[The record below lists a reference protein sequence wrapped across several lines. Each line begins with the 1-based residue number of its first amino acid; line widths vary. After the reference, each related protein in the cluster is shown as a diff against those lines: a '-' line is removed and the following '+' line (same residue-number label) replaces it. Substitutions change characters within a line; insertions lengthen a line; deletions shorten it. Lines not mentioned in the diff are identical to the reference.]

1 MQKEMKLHVLFHWG
15 LFRREKKRLS
25 LQGPVRNCHLGA
37 RPQVLPLPPTEGEN
51 TPPTTADFQLLK
63 EFFSSTVST
72 VCCNGTAPILFPL
85 LEEQMTPSPTLQ
97 VTSEIQEGF
106 SFSKREFSVVLPGY
120 ICTFNL
126 YFELLPNPS

>member
-1 MQKEMKLHVLFHWG
+1 MKLHVLFRWG
-15 LFRREKKRLS
+15 LFRREMKRLS

-37 RPQVLPLPPTEGEN
+37 GTQVLPLTPTEGEN

-72 VCCNGTAPILFPL
+72 VCCNGTAPILLPF
-85 LEEQMTPSPTLQ
+85 LEDQMSPPPTLQ
-97 VTSEIQEGF
+97 VMSEIQEGF
-106 SFSKREFSVVLPGY
+106 FLLLKREFSVVLPDY